1 MTDWAHFLT
10 AMTLTLVRVS
20 GMVLFAPFFSSTAL
34 PVRTK
39 AVFAG
44 AVAFLLAPLVAA
56 LPNAQVSLSFASILG
71 ELAVGLVYGLSL
83 ALLSEML
90 LFAGQIAGLQFSFS
104 LVNLMDPTT
113 SIQTPLLGDL
123 FQIMGT
129 LVVITAGLDRI
140 LLASMVRSF
149 HAVPL
154 GSFALAPPV
163 ALAIV
168 RAAAGIFL
176 AAARAGRAGAGRDP
190 AGRGCGGAD
199 GQAQPATAGHDAD
212 RSTQDSYRICDSDR
226 LAGAVA
232 AVHRSA
238 LCRLLDMAERLMRPV
253 RNERLGDARRTHRT
267 GHPHRREKARKEGDI
282 LHSRELTA
290 AAGTLAGVMALG
302 SLGPRIISAW
312 RTAFAGFLALGA
324 SSRWEP
330 STTAPTLIAL
340 RRLTIS
346 VLGPTA
352 VAMACVALAALTT
365 GALQTG
371 GLTVHGNA
379 VGFKLDRINPVS
391 NIKNLFS
398 LRAAARLA
406 KSLIPAGL
414 LAVFAVQRIARQ
426 LTLPPFSMARLE
438 LLGSDVYGLLLTAA
452 WLLFAWSAIDYL
464 VEWQSRESRL
474 KMSKQDL
481 RDEYK
486 ETEGS
491 PQIRSRIRG
500 LQRQM
505 RRRRVKADVSKAAVV
520 LTNPTHYA
528 VALGFDFVAM
538 DAPRVLAKGRNLLA
552 EEIKAEARWAGVPIV
567 ENPPLARSLY
577 RSVEVGQAI
586 PVDLY
591 AAVAAILAYLYRQ
604 RVEAELRERQRASAA
619 SSSPGGSR

>member
-1 MTDWAHFLT
+1 MP
-10 AMTLTLVRVS
+10 
-20 GMVLFAPFFSSTAL
+20 GE
-34 PVRTK
+34 RTE
-39 AVFAG
+39 
-44 AVAFLLAPLVAA
+44 
-56 LPNAQVSLSFASILG
+56 Q
-71 ELAVGLVYGLSL
+71 
-83 ALLSEML
+83 
-90 LFAGQIAGLQFSFS
+90 
-104 LVNLMDPTT
+104 
-113 SIQTPLLGDL
+113 
-123 FQIMGT
+123 
-129 LVVITAGLDRI
+129 
-140 LLASMVRSF
+140 
-149 HAVPL
+149 
-154 GSFALAPPV
+154 
-163 ALAIV
+163 
-168 RAAAGIFL
+168 
-176 AAARAGRAGAGRDP
+176 
-190 AGRGCGGAD
+190 
-199 GQAQPATAGHDAD
+199 ATA
-212 RSTQDSYRICDSDR
+212 
-226 LAGAVA
+226 
-232 AVHRSA
+232 
-238 LCRLLDMAERLMRPV
+238 
-253 RNERLGDARRTHRT
+253 
-267 GHPHRREKARKEGDI
+267 HRREKARKEGDI